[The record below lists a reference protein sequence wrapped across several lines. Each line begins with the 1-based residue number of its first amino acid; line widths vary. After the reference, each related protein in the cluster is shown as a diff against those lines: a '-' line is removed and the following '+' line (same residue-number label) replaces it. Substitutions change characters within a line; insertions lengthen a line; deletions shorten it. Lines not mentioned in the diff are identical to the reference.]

1 MGATLTSLSVLQSR
15 MADRI
20 MRVNAYTTLDLVDA
34 AAEGHDFEEGALATL
49 NVTSPRE
56 DPDEVTL
63 QMELDNA
70 DLEHLP
76 PHADSVTLTPDQA
89 RTIAAALEKH
99 ADRVEDASE
108 E

>member
-1 MGATLTSLSVLQSR
+1 

-34 AAEGHDFEEGALATL
+34 AAEGHDFEEEALATL

-63 QMELDNA
+63 QLELDNV
-70 DLEHLP
+70 DLERLP
-76 PHADSVTLTPDQA
+76 PHADSVTLTPEQA
-89 RTIAAALEKH
+89 RELAADLENH
-99 ADRVEDASE
+99 ADRVEAAED
-108 E
+108 